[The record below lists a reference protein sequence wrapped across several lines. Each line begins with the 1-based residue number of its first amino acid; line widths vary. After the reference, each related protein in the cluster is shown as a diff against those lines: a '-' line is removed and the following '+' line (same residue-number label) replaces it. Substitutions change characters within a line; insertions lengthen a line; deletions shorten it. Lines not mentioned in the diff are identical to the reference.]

1 MEIERKYLIKSS
13 APDLQGF
20 KAFDIIQGY
29 ISFSPTIRLRKQN
42 DSYFLTVKSS
52 GLLEREE
59 FELPISHESFE
70 NLWKK
75 IESYPVEKIRY
86 LIPLENGLT
95 AELDVY
101 KNDLEPLRTVEVE
114 FESVEASEAFI
125 PPEWF
130 AEEVT
135 FDHRYKNGNIAR
147 NRLNDIKI

>member
-20 KAFDIIQGY
+20 KALDIIQGY

-42 DSYFLTVKSS
+42 DSHFLTVKSS

-86 LIPLENGLT
+86 LIPLENGLI

>member
-1 MEIERKYLIKSS
+1 MEIERKYLLKNS

-20 KAFDIIQGY
+20 KALDIIQGY

-42 DSYFLTVKSS
+42 EEYFLTVKSS

-75 IESYPVEKIRY
+75 IECYPVEKTRY
-86 LIPLENGLT
+86 LIPIENGLT

-114 FESVEASEAFI
+114 FQSLEDSKAFI

-130 AEEVT
+130 GKEVT
-135 FDHRYKNGNIAR
+135 FDSRYKNGHIAR
-147 NRLNDIKI
+147 NRLNDINS